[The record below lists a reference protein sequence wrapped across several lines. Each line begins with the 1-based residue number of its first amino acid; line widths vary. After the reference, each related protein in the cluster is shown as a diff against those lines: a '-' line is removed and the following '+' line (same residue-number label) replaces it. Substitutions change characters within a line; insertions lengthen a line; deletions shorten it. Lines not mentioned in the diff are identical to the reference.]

1 MRIVAGSAR
10 GRRLEAPAS
19 VTRPTS
25 DRAREGLFSTLEHLL
40 GTMNAK
46 RVLDLYA
53 GTGAIGL
60 EAASRGASQVDLVEN
75 GWQAVQ
81 VCRSNVKSLDFN
93 NVKVHSLTVEKW
105 LASALPSAANAPYD
119 VIIMD
124 PPYPESNEKVEE
136 VLAQIIKEGWLVD
149 NGVVAVERD
158 VKSAE
163 FTWPAGLSQERAR
176 RYGHAVVRYATK
188 DC

>member
-10 GRRLEAPAS
+10 GRRLEEPAS

-25 DRAREGLFSTLEHLL
+25 DRAREGLFSSLEHLL
-40 GTMNAK
+40 GTLHGK

-60 EAASRGASQVDLVEN
+60 EAASRGAGQVDQVEN
-75 GWQAVQ
+75 EWKAIQ
-81 VCRSNVKSLDFN
+81 VCRANLAQLGFANVKIHTLS
-93 NVKVHSLTVEKW
+93 VEKW
-105 LASALPSAANAPYD
+105 LTSVTPSAPYD
-119 VIIMD
+119 LVVLD
-124 PPYPESNEKVEE
+124 PPYALSNEMVEE
-136 VLAQIIKEGWLVD
+136 VLTDLVGYGWLAPEA
-149 NGVVAVERD
+149 VVAVERD
-158 VKSAE
+158 AKAPE
-163 FTWPAGLSQERAR
+163 FTWPTGLTAARER

>member
-19 VTRPTS
+19 ITRPTS

-40 GTMNAK
+40 GTLNGR

-60 EAASRGASQVDLVEN
+60 EAASRGASRVDLVESD
-75 GWQAVQ
+75 ARAAA
-81 VCRSNVKSLDFN
+81 VCRENLAHLGFET
-93 NVKVHSLTVEKW
+93 VKVHALTVEKW
-105 LASALPSAANAPYD
+105 LVSVAPAIPYD
-119 VIIMD
+119 LVVMD
-124 PPYPESNEKVEE
+124 PPYATSNSSVEA
-136 VLAQIIKEGWLVD
+136 VLTELLAHAWLVP
-149 NGVVAVERD
+149 GGTVAVERD
-158 VKSAE
+158 AKSTGFA
-163 FTWPAGLSQERAR
+163 WPAGLTSVRQR
-176 RYGHAVVRYATK
+176 RYGHAMVRYATK

>member
-1 MRIVAGSAR
+1 MAGSAK

-40 GTMNAK
+40 GTLGRK

-60 EAASRGASQVDLVEN
+60 EAASRGASQVDLVESD
-75 GWQAVQ
+75 ARAIQ
-81 VCRSNVKSLDFN
+81 VCRRNIISLRLPG
-93 NVKVHSLTVEKW
+93 VSAHALPVEKW
-105 LASALPSAANAPYD
+105 LSSASPTAPYD
-119 VIIMD
+119 LIVMD
-124 PPYPESNEKVEE
+124 PPYADSNERIERM
-136 VLAQIIKEGWLVD
+136 LALIMVPGWLAT
-149 NGVVAVERD
+149 GGIVAVERD
-158 VKSAE
+158 AKSPE
-163 FTWPAGLSQERAR
+163 FSWPAGLSQDRER

>member
-40 GTMNAK
+40 GTMNQK

-60 EAASRGASQVDLVEN
+60 EAASRGANQVDLVEN

-81 VCRSNVKSLDFN
+81 VCRANTASLGFT

-105 LASALPSAANAPYD
+105 LSSALPSAVNAPYD
-119 VIIMD
+119 LIVMD
-124 PPYPESNEKVEE
+124 PPYAESNENVEA

-149 NGVVAVERD
+149 GGVVAVERD
-158 VKSAE
+158 AKAVE
-163 FTWPAGLSQERAR
+163 FAWPAGLTQERAR